1 MSTGSPTSERPP
13 RTRLG
18 RRFAARSAAAPER
31 GPSRLQPLDAA
42 GSAPLFDHLEEIRSR
57 IVAIALFLAA
67 AFGVCY
73 WQLDPIFR
81 VLDRPLAGRY
91 HTVTFGVTEPFFT
104 TMSIAAQSAFVLTTP
119 VIAWNIWRFVR
130 PALEPA
136 ARRMIAM
143 LLLVAPA
150 MFSGGVLFGY
160 YFVLGPALRVLL
172 GLGADNFEVQLR
184 AAEYYRFVTNTLLA
198 SGGAFLFPLLLMGLA
213 RVGIITSDK
222 LRASRKVAY
231 LLLAIFAAL
240 LPTADPVSLAIE
252 TAPLL
257 GLYELS
263 IIAIRWQERAVAR
276 RA

>member
-1 MSTGSPTSERPP
+1 VSTGSPTSERPP

-18 RRFAARSAAAPER
+18 KRIAARSTADR
-31 GPSRLQPLDAA
+31 GTSRLQPLDPS
-42 GSAPLFDHLEEIRSR
+42 GSAPLFDHLEELRSR
-57 IVAIALFLAA
+57 IVGIALFLAA
-67 AFGVCY
+67 AFGLCY

-81 VLDRPLAGRY
+81 VLDRPLDGRY

-104 TMSIAAQSAFVLTTP
+104 TMSIAAQAAFVVTTP
-119 VIAWNIWRFVR
+119 IIAWNIWRFVR
-130 PALEPA
+130 PALEVG
-136 ARRMIAM
+136 ARRMIAT
-143 LLLVAPA
+143 LLLVAPL
-150 MFSGGVLFGY
+150 MFTGGVLFGY
-160 YFVLGPALRVLL
+160 FFVLGPALRVLL

-198 SGGAFLFPLLLMGLA
+198 SGAAFLFPLVLMGLA

-222 LRASRKVAY
+222 LRSSRKVAY
-231 LLLAIFAAL
+231 LLLAVFAAL